1 MRVARGIVTE
11 WFLRALFR
19 VRRTPLHPQ
28 WLVYRK
34 EIWGLTHI
42 SLHARG
48 AVLDIGCADQS
59 VRSYLVGDCRY
70 IGLDYYATAVHWYR
84 TRPSVYGTAMELPFA
99 DETFDTVLSIDVAE
113 HLPDPERSVREI
125 RRVLRSGGKLILQ
138 VPFIYP
144 LHDAPLDFLRL
155 TEFGVREFARK
166 CGMAVEEEHL
176 LGSGVE
182 TAGMLVNVALSRA
195 LIDWIERRHPA
206 VMIGWLIPPFVC
218 LINLLSRL
226 LAAALPAN
234 RLMPRGYRVVLCKA

>member
-1 MRVARGIVTE
+1 
-11 WFLRALFR
+11 
-19 VRRTPLHPQ
+19 
-28 WLVYRK
+28 
-34 EIWGLTHI
+34 
-42 SLHARG
+42 
-48 AVLDIGCADQS
+48 
-59 VRSYLVGDCRY
+59 
-70 IGLDYYATAVHWYR
+70 
-84 TRPSVYGTAMELPFA
+84 MELPFA

-144 LHDAPLDFLRL
+144 LHDAPLDFLRW
-155 TEFGVREFARK
+155 TEFGVRELARK